1 MHEWAQEIGSL
12 SREDAGALTLALM
25 DYYETGED
33 EFSDK
38 LAEERENIADLLL
51 EGTLTMDQW
60 LKRNEEISILMDI
73 WRRYRAA
80 ADRAIATYNKKC
92 QKRGSYKKTLEKE
105 APAEEIREEI
115 ITEEVP
121 DEELDEFE
129 KEIDDN
135 EEIGDEQAF
144 FETSKPLRTNP
155 FSKYLNETRNQID
168 KTVNEMLASDDDNI
182 EGLIFA

>member
-12 SREDAGALTLALM
+12 SREDAGTLTLALM

-51 EGTLTMDQW
+51 EETLTMDQW

-92 QKRGSYKKTLEKE
+92 QKRGSYKKTREKE
-105 APAEEIREEI
+105 PPAEEIKEETTI
-115 ITEEVP
+115 EEAP
-121 DEELDEFE
+121 DGEPDEFE
-129 KEIDDN
+129 GD

-144 FETSKPLRTNP
+144 FEASKPVKTNP
-155 FSKYLNETRNQID
+155 FSKYLNETRNRID
-168 KTVNEMLASDDDNI
+168 KTVNEMLASDDDEI

>member
-92 QKRGSYKKTLEKE
+92 QKRGSYKKTREKE
-105 APAEEIREEI
+105 TSEEEIKEESTI
-115 ITEEVP
+115 EETP
-121 DEELDEFE
+121 NEEPGEFE
-129 KEIDDN
+129 DD
-135 EEIGDEQAF
+135 EEIGDEQSF
-144 FETSKPLRTNP
+144 FEASKPFKTNP
-155 FSKYLNETRNQID
+155 FSKYLNETKDQID
-168 KTVNEMLASDDDNI
+168 KTVDEMLASDDDDI
-182 EGLIFA
+182 EELIFA